1 MRFRKIKH
9 AKSRLTRICNLK
21 AFTLAEVLITL
32 AIIGIV
38 AAITIPG
45 LVQNYKRKEYST
57 RLKKFYSTMQQ
68 AIQMS
73 ELDNGAVNTWDLPVA
88 VYDDENNYDY
98 STNYMEV
105 KEWLNKYLLPYLN
118 YSKVTDGNYDEESG
132 TQKQS
137 VTVYFL
143 DGTKLGTFLSSSSLD
158 LYYDVNGDNGTD
170 SVGREN
176 FAFSFSKS
184 RGFTPYLNQNVSSRT
199 DAFNKCKSLSA
210 YCTTLLWYD
219 NWEFKDDYPYKL

>member
-1 MRFRKIKH
+1 MR
-9 AKSRLTRICNLK
+9 TK

-38 AAITIPG
+38 AALTIPG
-45 LVQNYKRKEYST
+45 LMQSYKQKEYST

-68 AIQMS
+68 AIQLS
-73 ELDNGAVNTWDLPVA
+73 EIDNGEVTTWNLPAVA
-88 VYDDENNYDY
+88 YDDENNYDY

-105 KEWLNKYLLPYLN
+105 KDWLNKYLLPYLN
-118 YSKVTDGNYDEESG
+118 YSKVTDGDYDEETG

-143 DGTKLGTFLSSSSLD
+143 DGSKLGTFLSANYLD
-158 LYYDVNGDNGTD
+158 LYYDVNGDKQPDT
-170 SVGREN
+170 VGRAN

-184 RGFTPYLNQNVSSRT
+184 YGFTTYLRQNVSSRE
-199 DAFNKCKSLSA
+199 DALNKCKNLTA
-210 YCTTLLWYD
+210 YCSTLLLYD
-219 NWEFKDDYPYKL
+219 GWEFKDDYPYKL